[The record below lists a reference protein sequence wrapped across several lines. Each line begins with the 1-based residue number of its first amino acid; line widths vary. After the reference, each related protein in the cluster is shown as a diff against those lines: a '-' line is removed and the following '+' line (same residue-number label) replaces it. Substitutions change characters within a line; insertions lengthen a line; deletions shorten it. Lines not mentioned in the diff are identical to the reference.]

1 MGTKRAGRRAVE
13 AAEERGAEI
22 PWKPRAE
29 RERDH
34 EAKREAVLRTAARLF
49 LERGSARVSM
59 NDVAERLNVTKPA
72 LYTYFES
79 KDDILAECLRQGDA
93 AVREGLLKVEA
104 QGGSALDRLRSFIR
118 EYARLGTTDYG
129 ACIIRLDDRAL
140 PDRERDEARRAKR
153 AIDARVRA
161 IIQAGIVDGSIARC
175 DVRLA
180 TFAVIGALNW
190 IGQWYRPD
198 GASTP
203 AEIGEAFAEYL
214 IDGLRRRAR

>member
-1 MGTKRAGRRAVE
+1 MGTRRADRRAAQ
-13 AAEERGAEI
+13 AAEARGAEI
-22 PWKPRAE
+22 PWKPRADRE
-29 RERDH
+29 REH

-93 AVREGLLKVEA
+93 IVREGLLKVEA
-104 QGGSALDRLRSFIR
+104 QRGPAVDRLRSFIR

-129 ACIIRLDDRAL
+129 ACIVRLDDRAL
-140 PDRERDEARRAKR
+140 PERERAEARRAKR

-161 IIQAGIVDGSIARC
+161 IIEDGIADGSIAKC

-198 GASTP
+198 GANSP
-203 AEIGEAFAEYL
+203 EEIGDAFAEYL
-214 IDGLRRRAR
+214 VEGLRRRSR

>member
-1 MGTKRAGRRAVE
+1 MGTKRAERRTLH
-13 AAEERGAEI
+13 AERRPAEP

-34 EAKREAVLRTAARLF
+34 AAKREAVLRTAARLF

-59 NDVAERLNVTKPA
+59 NDVAEQLNVTKPA
-72 LYTYFES
+72 LYTYFAS
-79 KDDILAECLRQGDA
+79 KDEILAECLRQGDA
-93 AVREGLLKVEA
+93 IVREGLQRVEA
-104 QGGSALDRLRSFIR
+104 QGGSAVDRLRSFIR

-140 PDRERDEARRAKR
+140 PDRERDETRRAKR

-161 IIQAGIVDGSIARC
+161 IIEAGVADGSIARC

-190 IGQWYRPD
+190 IGQWYRPE
-198 GASTP
+198 GANTP
-203 AEIGEAFAEYL
+203 DEIGEAFAEYL
-214 IDGLRRRAR
+214 VDGLRRRTR

>member
-1 MGTKRAGRRAVE
+1 MGRKRAGRRPVQADEV
-13 AAEERGAEI
+13 RGREV

-29 RERDH
+29 REREH
-34 EAKREAVLRTAARLF
+34 QAKREAVLRTAARLF
-49 LERGSARVSM
+49 LDRGSARVSM
-59 NDVAERLNVTKPA
+59 NDVAARLNVTKPA

-79 KDDILAECLRQGDA
+79 KDEILAECIRQGDA
-93 AVREGLLKVEA
+93 IVREGLLEVEA
-104 QGGSALDRLRSFIR
+104 QGGSGLDRLRSFIR

-161 IIQAGIVDGSIARC
+161 IIEDGIADGSIARC

-190 IGQWYRPD
+190 IGQWYSPE
-198 GASTP
+198 GANTP
-203 AEIGEAFAEYL
+203 EEIGEAFADHL
-214 IDGLRRRAR
+214 IEGMRRRAR